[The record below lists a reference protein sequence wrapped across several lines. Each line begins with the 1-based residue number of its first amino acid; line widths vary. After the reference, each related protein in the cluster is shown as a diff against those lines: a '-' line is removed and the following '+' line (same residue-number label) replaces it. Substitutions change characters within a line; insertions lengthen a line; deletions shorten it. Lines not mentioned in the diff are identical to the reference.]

1 MNLNKIA
8 TKSKALFFT
17 SGPSIDANYGPWD
30 SVAQYEQFLHEDLGL
45 NSPYEH
51 TKIGVEDSETGIL
64 TEFIYENDEWKTYI
78 DFSSVNA
85 DILDIT
91 ARVEALEGD
100 KNASIANKI
109 TGSVTLSK
117 NKLYAGQTVVINITG
132 RVTLPSEISDKTDKI
147 SSISI
152 SGGGQSAS
160 GQAGDSTVSL
170 SNVSIT
176 NTTTFS
182 LAAHVDAPYTKNVT
196 ASATITKYCPVYIGV
211 VNSSV
216 NTAAA
221 VVSAIANADHL
232 QNANDP
238 LTTIKSLTNKS
249 ITYGQNQCLAFIC
262 GQSGVKVKENGALVE
277 DAYQF
282 TGTTTIEGMTA
293 YVYVTQPQ
301 MAGTRSMN
309 FNA

>member
-17 SGPSIDANYGPWD
+17 SGPSIDASYGPWD
-30 SVAQYEQFLHEDLGL
+30 NIEQYENFLSNDLGL
-45 NSPYEH
+45 DSPYEY
-51 TKIGVEDSETGIL
+51 TKIGVKDQETGSR
-64 TEFIYENDEWKTYI
+64 TEYIYENGEWKAYI
-78 DFSSVNA
+78 DFSNIDAS
-85 DILDIT
+85 ILDIT
-91 ARVEALEGD
+91 GRVEALEGD
-100 KNASIANKI
+100 KNAQIANKI

-117 NKLYAGQTVVINITG
+117 NKLYAGQTVVINVTG
-132 RVTLPSEISDKTDKI
+132 RVTLPSEIANRTDKI

-152 SGGGQSAS
+152 SGGGQSVS

-170 SNVSIT
+170 DNVSIT
-176 NTTTFS
+176 STTTFS
-182 LAAHVDAPYTKNVT
+182 LSAHVDAPYTKDVT

-282 TGTTTIEGMTA
+282 TGTTTVEGMTA